1 MNGDTITGTRID
13 TIDTANPQ
21 VVQVAVPVITRNSA
35 PTSAGGKGS
44 AAFTASGQRAGPWMA
59 SLLNRNVGN
68 EFFMTVENEGDN
80 TESIWDMTNP
90 AKVFEVQRLVTNL
103 KYVFA
108 TDIGTA
114 PFVNGATYAVNVSYA
129 STGGATTS
137 VNYQYVSLPADDFSG
152 VSADYTRAYLK
163 KVNASDPGPGFI
175 VNGLNARAGTSEANV
190 ARVQG
195 SGTSMVSFSDEVWL
209 LTGLGVGGIDGFQI
223 VDLKGLGAPYIIHE
237 TIALP
242 SAFSGAFSPNGKKFY
257 QLRANGVDVIDT
269 ATRKL
274 VNVISLAGPAT
285 GLAFGNYHAQSTSST
300 SGGGTTSSGGGTGGG
315 GGTGPCNPCGG
326 CSP

>member
-1 MNGDTITGTRID
+1 
-13 TIDTANPQ
+13 
-21 VVQVAVPVITRNSA
+21 
-35 PTSAGGKGS
+35 
-44 AAFTASGQRAGPWMA
+44 MA

-103 KYVFA
+103 KYVLA

-175 VNGLNARAGTSEANV
+175 VNGLNGRAGTE
-190 ARVQG
+190 RG
-195 SGTSMVSFSDEVWL
+195 ERR
-209 LTGLGVGGIDGFQI
+209 
-223 VDLKGLGAPYIIHE
+223 E
-237 TIALP
+237 
-242 SAFSGAFSPNGKKFY
+242 
-257 QLRANGVDVIDT
+257 
-269 ATRKL
+269 
-274 VNVISLAGPAT
+274 GP
-285 GLAFGNYHAQSTSST
+285 G
-300 SGGGTTSSGGGTGGG
+300 
-315 GGTGPCNPCGG
+315 
-326 CSP
+326 